1 MRRVNITVLNGN
13 KLNKGCVDVR
23 RVYNWNPIYN
33 LIMKIKDDYI
43 NTFKDDEKLFENWLI
58 KLNRKEYNDIFESL
72 QVNQDSNILLIRY
85 GLAEMQRGMWEDK
98 NSIYREC
105 RSVVIDLENEAIIL
119 APFRKFF
126 NIDEVEENSLESI
139 YEEIKH
145 ADVFE
150 ITNKLDGSMQSARY
164 YRDKIFMAGSMAI
177 NQNNSW
183 RLKDGYSM
191 LSNNHKKMI
200 KENRNIT
207 FIFEYISLKDAH
219 VVLYDK
225 SEEGLYLIGA
235 RDVTSGYQWSYDLL
249 SSCAKHYDVKM
260 TNIEK
265 KTIDEVLDEMKTLK
279 SYEKEGW
286 VINIDGHMVK
296 VKCDDYV
303 HLHRLLDKF
312 SSVNVIIENVAEDR
326 IDDMLS
332 KIPEGYRDRILKIA
346 NTIIEYKN
354 KTTKLVRDYYD
365 KAPKENKKEFMI
377 WVDKNCP
384 SEVKGCVK
392 NIYLGREFNVLKG
405 RCNNY
410 KKLNDLNIA
419 KDYSEL
425 FELLEV

>member
-1 MRRVNITVLNGN
+1 MRDI
-13 KLNKGCVDVR
+13 
-23 RVYNWNPIYN
+23 YNWNPIYN
-33 LIMKIKDDYI
+33 LVMKIKDDYT

-58 KLNRKEYNDIFESL
+58 KLNKKEYGDIFESL
-72 QVNQDSNILLIRY
+72 QVNQDEDILLIRY

-105 RSVVIDLENEAIIL
+105 RSVVIDLKNEAIVL

-126 NIDEVEENSLESI
+126 NINEVEENSLENI

-145 ADVFE
+145 ADIFE

-164 YRDKIFMAGSMAI
+164 YQDKIFMAGSMAI
-177 NQNNSW
+177 NQDNSW

-191 LSNNHKKMI
+191 LSNNHKRMI

-235 RDVTSGYQWSYDLL
+235 RDITSGHQWSYDLL
-249 SSCAKHYDVKM
+249 SSCAKYYNVKM

-265 KTIDEVLDEMKTLK
+265 KTIDEVLDEMKILK
-279 SYEKEGW
+279 SHEKEGW

-332 KIPEGYRDRILKIA
+332 KVPKGYKEKIVKIA
-346 NTIIEYKN
+346 NAIIEYKN
-354 KTTKLVRDYYD
+354 NTTKLVWDYYD

-377 WVDKNCP
+377 WVDENCSP
-384 SEVKGCVK
+384 EVRGCVK

-405 RCNNY
+405 RCGNY
-410 KKLNDLNIA
+410 KKLSDLNIV
-419 KDYSEL
+419 KGHSEL